1 MQIEFVLLILSLLF
15 FISIIADKIGY
26 KFGVPALLL
35 FLAVGMLFGSDGV
48 GAFFGG
54 NGIQIETGTAQ
65 ALSTLALCIILF
77 SGGLDTK
84 ISDIKSV
91 LGPGITL
98 ATLGVLLTCIVTGV
112 IIYYIFG
119 WLNAVASVSIWLAL
133 LMAAFSA
140 IRLAKFNVD
149 ERQHDSFIGLAT
161 PANALFWGA
170 LCCMPYAM
178 LAYDWMA
185 WGLIGLSF
193 VSCWLLNAE
202 IPFFGFKNFK
212 NQKVEVISF
221 LVGCIVL
228 IGFCVA
234 KAIITKH
241 VEFALFSGTAVILW
255 YVALNILLLFGKKG

>member
-1 MQIEFVLLILSLLF
+1 MNLKRIIPNTLTCSNLLCGG
-15 FISIIADKIGY
+15 IS
-26 KFGVPALLL
+26 V
-35 FLAVGMLFGSDGV
+35 FLATQGAFIWAFVFILAGAVFDFFDGLSARWLKVPSPIGIQLDSLADDITFGLAPSMMLFCW
-48 GAFFGG
+48 
-54 NGIQIETGTAQ
+54 
-65 ALSTLALCIILF
+65 LKPIL
-77 SGGLDTK
+77 
-84 ISDIKSV
+84 
-91 LGPGITL
+91 
-98 ATLGVLLTCIVTGV
+98 
-112 IIYYIFG
+112 G
-119 WLNAVASVSIWLAL
+119 WWAVLAL

-149 ERQHDSFIGLAT
+149 ERQHSSFIGLAT

-212 NQKVEVISF
+212 SQKVEVISF

-234 KAIITKH
+234 KAVITKH